1 MSEMVEKKSKV
12 KIDTSAISDI
22 LRKTNE
28 ELETASNEYLEMVKA
43 EQLKKEE
50 TVEALN
56 VTLEN
61 LKIKQ
66 ETLNERLER
75 LEGEEKEVI
84 GKHKAIEKDIESKQ
98 SQIQSNLHA
107 IKEETPEEH
116 KELLTKMKKLISM
129 NEKLKKKDSE
139 LRQQYRSEMESL
151 QRRNED
157 AVTSLR
163 EMAAQDEQSDKH
175 KELKEE
181 LNSKREILAN
191 VSKKCLELERGIDL
205 IPSR

>member
-98 SQIQSNLHA
+98 SQIQSWYN
-107 IKEETPEEH
+107 KY
-116 KELLTKMKKLISM
+116 KVFGKSSLTKIYDDTLIT
-129 NEKLKKKDSE
+129 NF
-139 LRQQYRSEMESL
+139 Q
-151 QRRNED
+151 
-157 AVTSLR
+157 
-163 EMAAQDEQSDKH
+163 
-175 KELKEE
+175 
-181 LNSKREILAN
+181 
-191 VSKKCLELERGIDL
+191 G
-205 IPSR
+205 